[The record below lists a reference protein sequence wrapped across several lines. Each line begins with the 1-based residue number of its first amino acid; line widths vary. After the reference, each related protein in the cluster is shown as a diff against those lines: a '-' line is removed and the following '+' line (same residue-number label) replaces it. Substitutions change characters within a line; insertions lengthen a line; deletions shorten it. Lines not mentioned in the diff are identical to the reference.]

1 MIGWN
6 FADVYEA
13 VAAKVPD
20 RPCHIQASRTITW
33 RDLDRRANALAAD
46 MIEAGLTKQSKVAA
60 YLYNCPEYLETY
72 VAAFKGAFAPVNTN
86 SLRTGRNRLPVRQRE
101 CRSRRLSRLVRGVAR
116 QGARSAAGSPSLVRR
131 GR

>member
-1 MIGWN
+1 MSGWN

-20 RPCHIQASRTITW
+20 RPCHIQGSRTITW

-46 MIEAGLTKQSKVAA
+46 MIAAGLTKQSKVAA

-86 SLRTGRNRLPVRQRE
+86 YRYGPEEIVYLFDNADAEAVVFHASFTELPDKVRDR
-101 CRSRRLSRLVRGVAR
+101 
-116 QGARSAAGSPSLVRR
+116 RR
-131 GR
+131 GSALVSIGR